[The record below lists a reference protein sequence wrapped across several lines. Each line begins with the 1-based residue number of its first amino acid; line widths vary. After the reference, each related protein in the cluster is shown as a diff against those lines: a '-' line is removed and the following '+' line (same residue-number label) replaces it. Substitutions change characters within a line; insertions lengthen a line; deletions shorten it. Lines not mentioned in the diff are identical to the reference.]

1 MEGWF
6 LADWFQE
13 KYVKLSDV
21 LINAV
26 QTEVKTYIC
35 EWKDRKE
42 SYADQIKNS
51 RDLYYSKKLH
61 GDRMLRNIQPQ
72 VVAEK
77 CRKYFRDTYNEIL
90 YAEL

>member
-35 EWKDRKE
+35 EWKDRNE

-51 RDLYYSKKLH
+51 RDLYYSKKL
-61 GDRMLRNIQPQ
+61 GQN
-72 VVAEK
+72 VKEYSAAG
-77 CRKYFRDTYNEIL
+77 CRGKVSKVF
-90 YAEL
+90 